1 VHPQGGQINN
11 GIQLFPQGGSL
22 VAGKHGND
30 HTGKEGSRD
39 IFRSLYAAFSETGA
53 RRISDTLSEEG
64 EPPNTGLRH
73 DIFRL
78 FERQGLGIFPQSVN
92 VAKGRCKKGPGLFD
106 FQTGGCGMVG
116 GDGAFVGAVG

>member
-1 VHPQGGQINN
+1 MAASFSLKADFSSRANMETITPARKAP
-11 GIQLFPQGGSL
+11 GIFSGRY
-22 VAGKHGND
+22 AGLSD
-30 HTGKEGSRD
+30 
-39 IFRSLYAAFSETGA
+39 TGA
-53 RRISDTLSEEG
+53 RRISDALSEEG
-64 EPPNTGLRH
+64 KPPNTGLRH
-73 DIFRL
+73 DIIRL